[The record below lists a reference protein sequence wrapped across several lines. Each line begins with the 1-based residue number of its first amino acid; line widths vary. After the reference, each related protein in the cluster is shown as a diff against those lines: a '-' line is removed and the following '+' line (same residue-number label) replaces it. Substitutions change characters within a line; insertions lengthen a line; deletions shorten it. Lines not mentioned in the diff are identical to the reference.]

1 MALAERIAIS
11 RYSYA
16 HCGGEAAVLK
26 CACAEE
32 LENAAA
38 ALLKDGVP
46 FRVLGGLS
54 NVLVSDAG
62 WQGVILLNRGGEMD
76 VRPEQDGSMILS
88 ADSGMNMAS
97 IVSYCEK
104 NDLTGLE
111 WAAGLPG
118 TLGGAVYG
126 NAGAFGGNIAGNFVS
141 ACALDEKG
149 NRVRFTQKD
158 MDFQYRS
165 SVLKRGNQKAVLL
178 NCVLSV
184 RVSDKKGS
192 VKEEGDTNRKKRHDS
207 QPYGV
212 GSLGSVF
219 RNPEGDSA
227 GRLIELA
234 GLKGKRVGK
243 AEISTKHA
251 NFIVTEPGVRSADYR
266 ELLDMARNAVWEQFQ
281 IQLVPEIEL
290 IGF

>member
-1 MALAERIAIS
+1 MALAERIPIS

-26 CACAEE
+26 CASAEE
-32 LENAAA
+32 LENASAV
-38 ALLKDGVP
+38 LLKDGAP
-46 FRVLGGLS
+46 FLVLGGLS
-54 NVLVSDAG
+54 NVLLSDAG
-62 WQGVILLNRGGEMD
+62 WDGTILLNRGGEIEVQPD
-76 VRPEQDGSMILS
+76 KDGSMILS
-88 ADSGMNMAS
+88 ADSGTNMAS
-97 IVSYCEK
+97 IVNYCEK
-104 NDLTGLE
+104 NNLTGLE

-141 ACALDEKG
+141 ASALDEKG
-149 NRVRFTQKD
+149 DRVRFTPRD
-158 MDFQYRS
+158 MDFGYRS
-165 SVLKRGNQKAVLL
+165 TALKKGKQKAILL
-178 NCVLSV
+178 NCELSV
-184 RVSDKKGS
+184 RQSNEKGV
-192 VKEEGDTNRKKRHDS
+192 VKEAGDINRKKRHDS

-234 GLKGKRVGK
+234 GLKGKRIGK

-251 NFIVTEPGVRSADYR
+251 NFIVTEPGVRSADYLA
-266 ELLDMARNAVWEQFQ
+266 LLNMARNAVWEQFQ
-281 IQLVPEIEL
+281 IQLISEIEL

>member
-1 MALAERIAIS
+1 MALAERISIS

-38 ALLKDGVP
+38 ALLKDRAP
-46 FRVLGGLS
+46 FLVLGGLS
-54 NVLVSDAG
+54 NVLLSDAG
-62 WQGVILLNRGGEMD
+62 WDGTILLNRGGEIEVQPD
-76 VRPEQDGSMILS
+76 KDGSMILS
-88 ADSGMNMAS
+88 ADSGINMAS
-97 IVSYCEK
+97 IVSFCEK

-141 ACALDEKG
+141 AWALDEKG
-149 NRVRFTQKD
+149 NRVRFTPQD
-158 MDFQYRS
+158 MDFRYRS
-165 SVLKRGNQKAVLL
+165 SALKAGNPKAVLL
-178 NCVLSV
+178 KCALSV
-184 RVSDKKGS
+184 RMSEEKGA
-192 VKEEGDTNRKKRHDS
+192 VKAEGDKNRKKRHDS
-207 QPYGV
+207 QPYGM

-234 GLKGKRVGK
+234 GLKGKRIGK

-251 NFIVTEPGVRSADYR
+251 NFIVTEPGVRSADYW
-266 ELLDMARNAVWEQFQ
+266 ELLNMARNAVREQFQ